1 MSKVISFINL
11 KGGVGKTTTAVNM
24 ASILAKKHY
33 KKVLLIDLD
42 PQTNA
47 TVSLIKQTEWQEIH
61 DDKQT
66 LFHLFEDMLR
76 STSNFDINKAIVK
89 DVSNIKNLDLLPS
102 SLEFV
107 NIQDEIPEI
116 SNKEYVSHVDV
127 LGNTIAHIKD
137 DYDYIIIDCPP
148 NLGAITLNGINI
160 SDHYIVPTIPD

>member
-1 MSKVISFINL
+1 MSKIISFINL

-24 ASILAKKHY
+24 AAILAKKHN

-61 DDKQT
+61 DSKQT

-76 STSNFDINKAIVK
+76 STSNFDIEKAIVK
-89 DVSNIKNLDLLPS
+89 DVSNINSLDLLPS

-116 SNKEYVSHVDV
+116 SNKEYVSHVDI
-127 LGNTIAHIKD
+127 LGNTMAKVKD
-137 DYDYIIIDCPP
+137 NYDY
-148 NLGAITLNGINI
+148 TR
-160 SDHYIVPTIPD
+160 DH